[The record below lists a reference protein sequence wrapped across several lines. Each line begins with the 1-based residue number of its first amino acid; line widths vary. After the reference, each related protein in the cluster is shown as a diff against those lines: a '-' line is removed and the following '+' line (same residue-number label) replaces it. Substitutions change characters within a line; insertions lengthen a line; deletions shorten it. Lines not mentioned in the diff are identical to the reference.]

1 MSLEN
6 ERGKC
11 QLTSCENRMSIKDRV
26 LEILASEYI
35 LTITILTNG
44 EPTAEICCSGCV
56 SPKSYDTSGHWMVSI
71 LHTQVDIKYRG
82 RLTEPDF
89 RKNFFH

>member
-26 LEILASEYI
+26 LKILARDY
-35 LTITILTNG
+35 ITILTNG
-44 EPTAEICCSGCV
+44 EPTAEICGYLTGSV
-56 SPKSYDTSGHWMVSI
+56 S
-71 LHTQVDIKYRG
+71 
-82 RLTEPDF
+82 F
-89 RKNFFH
+89 RPQKLQRTALRIS

>member
-26 LEILASEYI
+26 LKILARDY
-35 LTITILTNG
+35 ITILTNG
-44 EPTAEICCSGCV
+44 EPTAENLYSIPARMRSEEPRAGC
-56 SPKSYDTSGHWMVSI
+56 
-71 LHTQVDIKYRG
+71 
-82 RLTEPDF
+82 F
-89 RKNFFH
+89 